1 LLLVIATQVFDDKLP
16 PLNRLAVWEA
26 GLFFIAGRFM
36 WALLQWTSRVY
47 VLTDMRIV
55 SISGVFS
62 PQVFDCPLRRVARTR
77 LIYSARERLLALGSI
92 EIIPLEDEMPIGLWQ
107 TVAKPRLVHEQVVA
121 AINKA
126 KQGCL

>member
-1 LLLVIATQVFDDKLP
+1 
-16 PLNRLAVWEA
+16 
-26 GLFFIAGRFM
+26 M
-36 WALLQWTSRVY
+36 
-47 VLTDMRIV
+47 
-55 SISGVFS
+55 FS

-92 EIIPLEDEMPIGLWQ
+92 EIIPLEDEMPVGLWQ